1 MPVKA
6 LFRKFSDR
14 GHRHFDQA
22 KVSSLITRAR
32 GTVRQGRKILAEV
45 KGIQMRSEQQGFRMT
60 SLALGVLIDGRF
72 GRTSRPKAEETAR
85 RFVIQRVIVTQAQ
98 MQVRRQASQAMQ
110 GISLLDSALKFW
122 PSDGVVR
129 RLDPRM
135 SENLALLTQRAD
147 EVLALLA
154 AATRGLE
161 GLLDGSTVV
170 LPEED
175 GQKIGAQV
183 EADLASLKE
192 QVGWETP
199 TVTVDP

>member
-1 MPVKA
+1 
-6 LFRKFSDR
+6 
-14 GHRHFDQA
+14 
-22 KVSSLITRAR
+22 
-32 GTVRQGRKILAEV
+32 
-45 KGIQMRSEQQGFRMT
+45 
-60 SLALGVLIDGRF
+60 
-72 GRTSRPKAEETAR
+72 
-85 RFVIQRVIVTQAQ
+85 
-98 MQVRRQASQAMQ
+98 
-110 GISLLDSALKFW
+110 
-122 PSDGVVR
+122 
-129 RLDPRM
+129 M